1 MSEFEP
7 VCGYERNAHGR
18 AGSGVELPVYNRLLA
33 ILNNPLLLNLDYLEA
48 KLTATDM
55 NALIADYDYLPEDK
69 DLRTALT
76 IY

>member
-7 VCGYERNAHGR
+7 VCGYERNAHGGQEAVWR
-18 AGSGVELPVYNRLLA
+18 LPVYKRLLA

-48 KLTATDM
+48 KLTATDI
-55 NALIADYDYLPEDK
+55 NALITDYDYLPEDK

>member
-1 MSEFEP
+1 MSVTRMGGQE
-7 VCGYERNAHGR
+7 VVWR
-18 AGSGVELPVYNRLLA
+18 LPVYNRLLA

-55 NALIADYDYLPEDK
+55 NALIAEYDYLPEDK